1 MDEGVVEICDF
12 REMTT
17 EDTESTEVEYI
28 TIISMCF
35 SLSRKLIFP
44 KSIFLNKTEV

>member
-17 EDTESTEVEYI
+17 EDTEYLTFFNRI
-28 TIISMCF
+28 AG
-35 SLSRKLIFP
+35 
-44 KSIFLNKTEV
+44 

>member
-12 REMTT
+12 REMT
-17 EDTESTEVEYI
+17 TESTEVEYI

-44 KSIFLNKTEV
+44 KSIFLNKTEG